1 MQLKWVKNEESW
13 NPVLNKFVEI
23 KCLYEQ
29 KLGSDSLWN
38 YDKNVETCL
47 EYWARKLGNSDYIEL
62 LKPLQLNEYDEMLLI
77 RYGNDADVFGGE
89 IDMTPDEFW
98 TAYDG
103 FYMECRSV
111 VIDIKN
117 DCLIL
122 TPFRKFRN
130 LNECEET
137 SFENISQRI
146 KNAKCVE
153 FSEKLDGSMQS
164 ARWYDGRIVM
174 AGSMALNPADSWR
187 LADGR
192 RMLEEN
198 ENYINML
205 KDFPNETFVFE
216 YISQKDA
223 HVVKYS
229 KEQEG
234 LYLIGIREV
243 ITGTE
248 RPYCI
253 VHSFAKAFNI
263 PTAMIFD
270 KTLDEVVSELDDK
283 KSSEAEG
290 FVLNIDGFK
299 VKIKYNDYVNMHKV
313 LSSISSIN
321 LIIKSIADDNFD
333 DVLAKIPNAYKDRVL
348 KIAGYVFKYIKDTE
362 DIICNYYSSAPKD
375 NKKDFMIWVDNNVPR
390 DKRGY
395 VRAKYLGHKYN
406 LIKTDS
412 GKYLKLKDMGVD
424 NYADIYE

>member
-1 MQLKWVKNEESW
+1 
-13 NPVLNKFVEI
+13 
-23 KCLYEQ
+23 
-29 KLGSDSLWN
+29 
-38 YDKNVETCL
+38 
-47 EYWARKLGNSDYIEL
+47 
-62 LKPLQLNEYDEMLLI
+62 
-77 RYGNDADVFGGE
+77 
-89 IDMTPDEFW
+89 
-98 TAYDG
+98 
-103 FYMECRSV
+103 
-111 VIDIKN
+111 
-117 DCLIL
+117 
-122 TPFRKFRN
+122 
-130 LNECEET
+130 
-137 SFENISQRI
+137 
-146 KNAKCVE
+146 
-153 FSEKLDGSMQS
+153 
-164 ARWYDGRIVM
+164 
-174 AGSMALNPADSWR
+174 
-187 LADGR
+187 
-192 RMLEEN
+192 
-198 ENYINML
+198 ML

-253 VHSFAKAFNI
+253 VHRFAKAFNI
-263 PTAMIFD
+263 PTAIIFD
-270 KTLDEVVSELDDK
+270 KTLDEVVSELDEK

-321 LIIKSIADDNFD
+321 LIIKSIADGNFD
-333 DVLAKIPNAYKDRVL
+333 DVLAKIPNAYRERVL
-348 KIAGYVFKYIKDTE
+348 KIAGYIFKYISDTE
-362 DIICNYYSSAPKD
+362 NVVCSYYNQAPKED
-375 NKKDFMIWVDNNVPR
+375 RKSFMIWVDKNVPR

>member
-1 MQLKWVKNEESW
+1 MYTTW
-13 NPVLNKFVEI
+13 NPVLQEFLKIKNKFRTKFGELE
-23 KCLYEQ
+23 LYA
-29 KLGSDSLWN
+29 
-38 YDKNVETCL
+38 YDVNNETCL
-47 EYWARKLGNSDYIEL
+47 EYWVRKINNVDYSSL
-62 LKPLQLNEYDEMLLI
+62 LQPLQLNEYDGMILI
-77 RYGNDADVFGGE
+77 HYGNYADVFGGE

-98 TAYDG
+98 SAYDG

-117 DCLIL
+117 DCLVL

-137 SFENISQRI
+137 SYENVAQRI

-164 ARWYDGRIVM
+164 ARWYNGRIVM
-174 AGSMALNPADSWR
+174 AGSMALNPEDSWR
-187 LADGR
+187 LADGY
-192 RMLEEN
+192 RMLTEN
-198 ENYINML
+198 KNYINML
-205 KDFPNETFVFE
+205 KGFPNKTFIFE

-229 KEQEG
+229 REQEG

-243 ITGTE
+243 RTGIE
-248 RPYCI
+248 EPYCVVRI
-253 VHSFAKAFNI
+253 FAKAFDI
-263 PTAMIFD
+263 PTATIFD
-270 KTLDEVVSELDDK
+270 KTLDQVVTELDDK

-321 LIIKSIADDNFD
+321 LIIKSIADGNFD

-362 DIICNYYSSAPKD
+362 DVICNYYSSAPKD
-375 NKKDFMIWVDNNVPR
+375 DKKMFMVWVDQNVPR

-395 VRAKYLGHKYN
+395 VRAKYLGLKYN
-406 LIKTDS
+406 VIKTSS
-412 GKYLKLKDMGVD
+412 GRYLKLKDMGVD
-424 NYADIYE
+424 NYANIYE